1 MLPLTSKD
9 KLNPISTNIIGIDF
23 THRQSLYFVSFF
35 LPKWAQF
42 CALSFGV
49 FVFYV
54 ANGYIQE
61 LMFRLDGMK
70 PFGLYLTFVQFI
82 VYSLFAFTEGKLR
95 GGMKRRIPMKT
106 YIQLAFYTVA
116 TMGLTNASVG
126 YLNYPTHLI
135 FKCCKL
141 IPVLIG
147 GIIIQGKKYG
157 WLDLLAASLMSFGL
171 IIFTLADSKVAPN
184 FDPRGYVMICLALL
198 ADAII
203 GNVQEKVMHTYG
215 ATNNEVIFYSY
226 TIGSIY
232 IFSGLLITGQFTDA
246 FIFFLQN
253 SWRTYGYAILFGTLG
268 YLGVNMVLSLIRTSG
283 ALLTVTVTTV
293 RKAITIILSF
303 LLFAKP
309 FTITYLW
316 GGLIVLFSIYLNLYN
331 KNRSKWNPILFQWIS
346 YVTGADQIMSS
357 RYKSSELM

>member
-1 MLPLTSKD
+1 
-9 KLNPISTNIIGIDF
+9 LNT
-23 THRQSLYFVSFF
+23 
-35 LPKWAQF
+35 
-42 CALSFGV
+42 
-49 FVFYV
+49 
-54 ANGYIQE
+54 QE

-246 FIFFLQN
+246 FIFFLQIRSLYQFHNVYSNHCCYLAIIIVILFTLQN